1 MPASYIDNADVRVRL
16 FRRFGQQGKQ
26 SFGEYEWTNMAIENR
41 EAIGVQ
47 MIMGEIHGLD
57 HHHVRDTYR
66 ESGYSSRLG

>member
-16 FRRFGQQGKQ
+16 FRRFRQQGKQ
-26 SFGEYEWTNMAIENR
+26 SFGESTWLESK

-47 MIMGEIHGLD
+47 MIVGEIHGLD
-57 HHHVRDTYR
+57 HHRVRDTYSR